1 MNPADVSVPT
11 SGLTGAFRRMSTRHA
26 PLLAPVAL
34 LVGAGIVMLTTGT
47 RVDLTVRMLGVAL
60 VAPFLVTVV
69 SAVWKLATE

>member
-1 MNPADVSVPT
+1 
-11 SGLTGAFRRMSTRHA
+11 
-26 PLLAPVAL
+26 VAL

-47 RVDLTVRMLGVAL
+47 RVDLAVRMLGVAL